1 MLEDIDFA
9 LRFHAAEVAEEGGGV
24 LDVDAGA
31 DGGEFAGELL
41 LAAVLDGVGARGQDH
56 VELKFL
62 FGGVL
67 DWLGELGGPARRVG
81 GRRGVGAAAASAAA
95 SAHAFGGAGEDAAGA
110 RDQGGEEAVELA
122 GFEDVLDAGGFAGLG
137 GGDHVA
143 GPGLLRGDGAR
154 DEDHLAHLV
163 GAGREDEG
171 GAGLGESGEV
181 EEVVLLAEGPIDVVG
196 VVARF
201 GGVEDEDG
209 VIADLVHQGLAAG
222 GEIGHAVA
230 LPGGGRGRGDLP
242 DAGIGGEGGDGQG
255 ERTEK
260 LGELHRPSGCGFSII
275 GAAES
280 KCLWAG

>member
-1 MLEDIDFA
+1 MLTP
-9 LRFHAAEVAEEGGGV
+9 
-24 LDVDAGA
+24 GA
-31 DGGEFAGELL
+31 DGSEFAGELL

-56 VELKFL
+56 VELEFL
-62 FGGVL
+62 FAGVL
-67 DWLGELGGPARRVG
+67 DWLGELGGPI
-81 GRRGVGAAAASAAA
+81 RRGSGRSARWRPPPRPGPVPSAGAARM
-95 SAHAFGGAGEDAAGA
+95 A
-110 RDQGGEEAVELA
+110 RERGIRAVRKPLNWLD
-122 GFEDVLDAGGFAGLG
+122 FEDVLDAGGFAGLG

-143 GPGLLRGDGAR
+143 GPSFLRGDGAR

-201 GGVEDEDG
+201 GGVEDEYG
-209 VIADLVHQGLAAG
+209 VIADLVHEGFAAG

-230 LPGGGRGRGDLP
+230 LPGGRRRRGDLP
-242 DAGIGGEGGDGQG
+242 DAGVGGEGGDGQG

-260 LGELHRPSGCGFSII
+260 LGELHRPSGGGFSII
-275 GAAES
+275 DAAGAQANIP
-280 KCLWAG
+280 